1 METINSKSPD
11 TLEILTAEELALEAQ
26 GGSKAH
32 FAELVN
38 RYGPRLYHFLRHKV
52 SRDEDAEDL
61 VQDTL
66 VKAYQNLHRY
76 SPSHLFS
83 TWLFTIGRR
92 EAISYYRAQQRR
104 RERPEP
110 MPPGPVPNPLEM
122 IISLEEKDN
131 LWKRARQLPE
141 KQYDALWLR
150 YAEDMSVKE
159 IAKVLSLTR
168 IHIKVLLY
176 RGRSQLAKL
185 HQQTEQTI
193 QPTSG
198 GSHRVFEVDGLMKD
212 GGQIARACTPRL

>member
-1 METINSKSPD
+1 MTNTKTPN
-11 TLEILTAEELALEAQ
+11 TLEMLTAEELAIKAQ

-76 SPSHLFS
+76 NPSHPFS
-83 TWLFTIGRR
+83 AWLFTIGKR
-92 EAISYYRAQQRR
+92 EAISYYRSQQRR

-110 MPPGPVPNPLEM
+110 MPPGAVPNPLEM
-122 IISLEEKDN
+122 IVRREEKDN

-159 IAKVLSLTR
+159 ISQVLGLTQ

-185 HQQTEQTI
+185 HQQTE
-193 QPTSG
+193 PA
-198 GSHRVFEVDGLMKD
+198 V
-212 GGQIARACTPRL
+212 RLAERSLVL

>member
-1 METINSKSPD
+1 MTNSKSPN
-11 TLEILTAEELALEAQ
+11 TLEMLTAEELALEAQ

-52 SRDEDAEDL
+52 PLDEDAEDL

-66 VKAYQNLHRY
+66 VKAYQNLHRFN
-76 SPSHLFS
+76 PSHPFS
-83 TWLFTIGRR
+83 AWLFTICKR

-110 MPPGPVPNPLEM
+110 MPPGAIPNPLEM
-122 IISLEEKDN
+122 IVRREEKDN
-131 LWKRARQLPE
+131 LWRQARQLPE

-159 IAKVLSLTR
+159 ISQVLGLTQ
-168 IHIKVLLY
+168 IHVKVLLY
-176 RGRSQLAKL
+176 RGRLRLAQLHK
-185 HQQTEQTI
+185 QTKQAVRPVEQ
-193 QPTSG
+193 SL
-198 GSHRVFEVDGLMKD
+198 VL
-212 GGQIARACTPRL
+212 

>member
-1 METINSKSPD
+1 METINTKSPN
-11 TLEILTAEELALEAQ
+11 TLEILTAEELAIEAK

-32 FAELVN
+32 FSELVN

-61 VQDTL
+61 VQNTL

-76 SPSHLFS
+76 NPSHLFS
-83 TWLFTIGRR
+83 AWIFTIGRR

-110 MPPGPVPNPLEM
+110 APPEAVPNPLEM
-122 IISLEEKDN
+122 IIHREEKDN

-159 IAKVLSLTR
+159 IAKVLSLTQ

-185 HQQTEQTI
+185 HQQTEPTV
-193 QPTSG
+193 QPAERYIMQNVECRRVEQKKKPQRL
-198 GSHRVFEVDGLMKD
+198 HR
-212 GGQIARACTPRL
+212 